1 MQFFIYFLVSAI
13 SFLGLAFGI
22 IIAFIAKDE
31 LKQGKKYFITLQNA
45 IVALSVGVLAYFYKI
60 DLYFVV
66 ILTLLI
72 FFVLFYI
79 ENVKKSYVIYPLL
92 AFIFYISS
100 GITSF
105 FVVESVLIFLYGFP
119 TAALLVRKRKDI
131 IYVILKHIPFLIIVN
146 FLPLVFP

>member
-45 IVALSVGVLAYFYKI
+45 IMALSVGVLAYFYKI